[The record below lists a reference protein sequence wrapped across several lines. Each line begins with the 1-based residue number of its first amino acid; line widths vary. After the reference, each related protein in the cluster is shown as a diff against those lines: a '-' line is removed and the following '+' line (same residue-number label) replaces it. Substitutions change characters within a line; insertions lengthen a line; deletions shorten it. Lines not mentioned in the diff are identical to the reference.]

1 MIGREFFKTRED
13 GVNLY
18 RTIDAKVDSKGEF
31 IKDENDKL
39 IPTGYKIKQVETGV
53 PYSEA
58 VDVENAPYSY
68 EETNIPIEIIE
79 NE

>member
-13 GVNLY
+13 GVDLY

-31 IKDENDKL
+31 ILDENGKL

-53 PYSEA
+53 LYSEA
-58 VDVENAPYSY
+58 IDVENASY
-68 EETNIPIEIIE
+68 TYVETLELIEIPE
-79 NE
+79 E